1 MHDSIKC
8 IKEVTYIQSENE
20 YGILILDFLCLVTSN
35 SNYLDTINLE
45 KKIENKKGFV
55 MKTKTFARQEISVVL
70 LLVADVTVF
79 YQIIYAKLCTSKI
92 KTLEVTNNKLCYLE
106 FNK

>member
-1 MHDSIKC
+1 MFNVMHDSIKFT
-8 IKEVTYIQSENE
+8 KEITNIQSENE

-45 KKIENKKGFV
+45 KKIENRKGFV

-70 LLVADVTVF
+70 LLGADVTVF
-79 YQIIYAKLCTSKI
+79 YNFIHAKLLFI
-92 KTLEVTNNKLCYLE
+92 EMQ
-106 FNK
+106 